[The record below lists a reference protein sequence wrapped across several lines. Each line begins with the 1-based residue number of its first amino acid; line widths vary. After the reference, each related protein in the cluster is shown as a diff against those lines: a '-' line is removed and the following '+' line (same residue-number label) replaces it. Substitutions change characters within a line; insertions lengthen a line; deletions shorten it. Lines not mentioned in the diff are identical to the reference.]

1 MEESFYYALGHDL
14 RRKIL
19 KIIGKNEYT
28 SFTELKKKLKVSTGT
43 IYHHLDTLEK
53 LVTQKKNKK
62 YYLTDLGQYAY
73 DSLLE
78 NTKSFSN
85 LDVNQREFQS
95 PFLKLLLW
103 LTPNLPLEIEKK
115 KKIIFILL
123 GIGLVF
129 AGMILSSLTG
139 SFTLLFFFIP
149 SIEEFE
155 GYNLF
160 IGTILGI
167 EFIINILLFFLLIE
181 GATRIIYRTKTNLLS
196 FWFFYIICYLPMIV
210 YLLFHYLFLIGNLL
224 DFVLFD
230 FLDTLLLIFFQ
241 ILSIWFLTYNISR
254 VKDIKIESSLILTLI
269 LHISTFSIILFISL

>member
-28 SFTELKKKLKVSTGT
+28 SFTELKKKLNVSTGT

-73 DSLLE
+73 DSLMK
-78 NTKSFSN
+78 NSKSFSN
-85 LDVNQREFQS
+85 LDVNQKEFQS
-95 PFLKLLLW
+95 PLLKLLLW
-103 LTPNLPLEIEKK
+103 LTPNLPLEIKK
-115 KKIIFILL
+115 KRKFIYLLL
-123 GIGLVF
+123 GVALII
-129 AGMILSSLTG
+129 AGMILSSLTA

-149 SIEEFE
+149 SIEELE
-155 GYNLF
+155 NYNIS
-160 IGTILGI
+160 IGILLSI
-167 EFIINILLFFLLIE
+167 EFLINTVLFFLLIE
-181 GATRIIYRTKTNLLS
+181 GLIRVIYRTKTELLS
-196 FWFFYIICYLPMIV
+196 FWFSYIICYMPMIV
-210 YLLFHYLFLIGNLL
+210 YLLIHFLFLIGNLL
-224 DFVLFD
+224 DFILFD

-269 LHISTFSIILFISL
+269 LHISTFSVILFISL